1 MLNAIL
7 INNVIIQLI
16 AETLCVNNDVELQE
30 ETEEEQS
37 GKFNSLPLASFN
49 FINSIIG
56 SGVIGK

>member
-1 MLNAIL
+1 MRNTIL
-7 INNVIIQLI
+7 INNVIAQLI
-16 AETLCVNNDVELQE
+16 AEVMRVNNDVELQE
-30 ETEEEQS
+30 EAEKEQS